1 MRRTE
6 AERKKIVAR
15 LKRVEG
21 QVAAV
26 RRMVEE
32 DAYCVDV
39 LTQIAAARG
48 ALGKVG
54 QLLLRDHVDHCVT
67 DAIDHGDAATRR
79 QSVDEL
85 IDLVSRFSGL
95 GKVR

>member
-1 MRRTE
+1 MKRTPS
-6 AERKKIVAR
+6 ERKKLVAR

-26 RRMVEE
+26 RRMVEA
-32 DAYCVDV
+32 DAHCPEV

-54 QLLLRDHVDHCVT
+54 QVLLRDHVAHCVT
-67 DAIDHGDAATRR
+67 DAIGHGDEAERR
-79 QSVDEL
+79 ASIDEL
-85 IDLVSRFSGL
+85 MDIVGRFSGL
-95 GKVR
+95 GGK

>member
-1 MRRTE
+1 MKRDE
-6 AERKKIVAR
+6 AERKKLIAR

-26 RRMVEE
+26 RRMVES

-54 QLLLRDHVDHCVT
+54 QVLLRDHVEHCVT
-67 DAIDHGDAATRR
+67 DAIGTGDTAARQ

-85 IDLVSRFSGL
+85 MDIFGRFSGL
-95 GKVR
+95 GRAR